1 MDASALPS
9 HTRGRLFGRNVLE
22 ALFRAAPDEDLFLGE
37 LLIGVDE
44 ATGRR
49 YLFRVVNVSYGTEHR
64 EPGWAERVAGTL
76 LADDARGES
85 GTHTLHEQARRTYR
99 LAECRC
105 LGYLAPPPAGGSAPA
120 ASAGG
125 SAPAG
130 LERAGSGPGRTGA
143 GGTGRP
149 APVFRKPKS
158 LPTQFSRVVS
168 PTPEDFEFLAQR
180 MGDVPIGRLR
190 SGETVVDFTVG
201 IPGPSLASHIGVFAT
216 TGMGKS
222 NLLQVLAAGVMASN
236 GRYGLLIFD
245 PHGEHRH
252 ALSRHPWA
260 PVALRTYADRPL
272 PNTTTLRVSLAEL
285 SVDDLRT
292 AYEWS
297 RPQEE
302 ALHEL
307 ERHYSASLPTAIP
320 TDSRRDLRRTDD
332 LRTDRGIDDVRTDL
346 GIDAVGTDEVGALAQ
361 EEAWDEEPGDR
372 RGRAGG
378 RSGGRERAGGERAG
392 GRSGSGE
399 RAGGRSQRATAA
411 GLAWMADF
419 ARIEDLAAFRDVE
432 LSSRVA
438 LNTLQVV
445 QRRARRI
452 VDLPC
457 ISPDPAV
464 SVGRRVL
471 DELAEGKVVLVD
483 VSGLGS
489 TEEVLVASY
498 LTRRVLEEWQEAF
511 LQGQE
516 RRRQLPV
523 VAVALEE
530 AQRVLSA
537 SKDRETN
544 VFPRVARE
552 GRKFGVG
559 LLAVSQQPK
568 LLDDELLSQF
578 NTFVVLGL
586 ADERDRNI
594 LRSSAKQD
602 LSALGPEIQT
612 LMPGE
617 CLLANLTAPFA
628 VPAAVYLYDEVLRT
642 APAAPAARAEAAPNV
657 SALVD

>member
-1 MDASALPS
+1 MLGTMTDVPRATPATGFPLSGPEAPGPPA

-22 ALFRAAPDEDLFLGE
+22 ALFRAAPEEDLFLGE
-37 LLIGVDE
+37 LLVGEDE

-49 YLFRVVNVSYGTEHR
+49 YLFRVVDVSYGTEHR

-85 GTHTLHEQARRTYR
+85 GADTLHEQARRTYR

-105 LGYLAPPPAGGSAPA
+105 VGYLAPAAVPGGA
-120 ASAGG
+120 
-125 SAPAG
+125 
-130 LERAGSGPGRTGA
+130 RT
-143 GGTGRP
+143 
-149 APVFRKPKS
+149 VFRKPKS

-168 PTPEDFEFLAQR
+168 PTPEDFAFLAKR
-180 MGDVPIGRLR
+180 MGDLPIGHLR
-190 SGETVVDFTVG
+190 SGETVVEFPVG
-201 IPGPSLASHIGVFAT
+201 IPGRSLASHVGIFAT

-222 NLLQVLAAGVMASN
+222 NLLQVIAAGVMATN
-236 GRYGLLIFD
+236 GRYGLLLID
-245 PHGEHRH
+245 PHGEHRN
-252 ALSRHPWA
+252 ALGRHPWA
-260 PVALRTYADRPL
+260 AEALRTYSDRRL
-272 PNTTTLRVSLAEL
+272 PNTSTLRISLAEL

-307 ERHYSASLPTAIP
+307 ERHYSAALP
-320 TDSRRDLRRTDD
+320 
-332 LRTDRGIDDVRTDL
+332 
-346 GIDAVGTDEVGALAQ
+346 
-361 EEAWDEEPGDR
+361 R
-372 RGRAGG
+372 RGPGPEEGTGADGSAGTAGAGPSG
-378 RSGGRERAGGERAG
+378 RRE
-392 GRSGSGE
+392 
-399 RAGGRSQRATAA
+399 
-411 GLAWMADF
+411 GLAWLADF
-419 ARIEDLAAFRDVE
+419 ARLEDLAGFRDVE
-432 LSSRVA
+432 LSARVA

-445 QRRARRI
+445 HRRARRI

-457 ISPDPAV
+457 ISADPAV
-464 SVGRRVL
+464 SVGRRIL
-471 DELAEGKVVLVD
+471 DELLQGKVVLVD
-483 VSGLGS
+483 VSGLGG

-498 LTRRVLEEWQEAF
+498 LTRRVLEEWQAAF
-511 LQGQE
+511 LNDPE
-516 RRRQLPV
+516 RHRQLPV

-537 SKDRETN
+537 NKDRESN

-559 LLAVSQQPK
+559 LLAVTQQPK

-578 NTFVVLGL
+578 NTFFVLGL

-602 LSALGPEIQT
+602 LSALGPEIQA

-617 CLLANLTAPFA
+617 CLLVNLEAPFA
-628 VPAAVYLYDEVLRT
+628 VPALVHLYDEVLR
-642 APAAPAARAEAAPNV
+642 AAPPAPVARAVAPPNV